1 LATTSSDCTTGD
13 YYAKISYI
21 PVTESIVYSNIAATP
36 STIYWP
42 KATAQSTQITV
53 LGIRGG
59 IYDNANITS
68 ECTFTRVGTT
78 GSGIIVGS
86 TGLISTSASAIP
98 DPTTIQINV
107 TYPSGSLVDYVM
119 INVT

>member
-1 LATTSSDCTTGD
+1 MKKVNLKELAKGHKFS
-13 YYAKISYI
+13 K
-21 PVTESIVYSNIAATP
+21 
-36 STIYWP
+36 
-42 KATAQSTQITV
+42 
-53 LGIRGG
+53 
-59 IYDNANITS
+59 
-68 ECTFTRVGTT
+68 